1 MPVIHAI
8 CRATG
13 ASEGK
18 PARPVHMKHVHAESS
33 MKKLATIAAAA
44 AFLMSGTAAFAQA
57 SGAMSN
63 DAMSNG
69 AMSHDSTSH
78 DSMSKS
84 SGSKDKMK
92 HDSMKKGD
100 CAMGMSH
107 EASGAMSH

>member
-69 AMSHDSTSH
+69 AMSHDS
-78 DSMSKS
+78 MSKDAM
-84 SGSKDKMK
+84 SKD
-92 HDSMKKGD
+92 
-100 CAMGMSH
+100 AMSKDAMSKD
-107 EASGAMSH
+107 AMSHDKM